1 MQELIDAIIYA
12 IPYLMGGLGMT
23 LLVSLITVAMSLVI
37 GVVLGVGLIYGPW
50 PLRWVI
56 RLLTDC
62 IRGIPIL
69 VLIFA
74 VYYGLPPLGL
84 NLSSFWSAVLA
95 LTLFKTAQVIEYT
108 RGAVSSIPRGQME
121 AAKSIGLIFSKRLRY
136 VIFPQAM
143 RRFLPPWLNGVTDA
157 VKGSALVSLLGVVDL
172 MQAINQVIGRTYEP
186 MPLYVLG
193 ALIYFAINYSLSSM
207 SKLLE
212 RRYAYIKE

>member
-23 LLVSLITVAMSLVI
+23 LLVSLITVALSLVI

-74 VYYGLPPLGL
+74 VYYGLPTLGL